1 MKKLFIIL
9 PLLLFVSCGKK
20 QNEEQKPP
28 VIRDFNSFIFVGS
41 VKKQPGLYKY
51 VISNNSSSE
60 FWNSREE
67 KVIEL
72 SYNENHSSAFFLT
85 AVKEGK
91 QGIFPYIKNAR
102 LYVIPDSSSKPIFIK
117 DIGSGIQ
124 VFSRWE
130 SETVFRIIFNSWDKK
145 VSTYINQKTI
155 IFNTFGRIL
164 REETKTFDITS
175 DGYPRLPKIKPD
187 SLSPAGKY
195 RIEYTAGK
203 ADSVFLIERQND
215 KKYLIA
221 DLSKPVNDISWSDSR
236 NILVISTL
244 DVTAENSSIFTK
256 TPDTSELYIYSI
268 PEKKLIRKWIGGGY
282 KHFFTV
288 GDFLIFDDGFGK
300 NSSIYVY
307 KFSEDKVIKKI
318 RFKRGCGLTGIP
330 KIPRF

>member
-9 PLLLFVSCGKK
+9 PLLLLVSCGKK
-20 QNEEQKPP
+20 QYEEQEPP

-51 VISNNSSSE
+51 VVSSNSFSE
-60 FWNSREE
+60 FWNSRKE

-91 QGIFPYIKNAR
+91 QGIFPYIKDAR
-102 LYVIPDSSSKPIFIK
+102 LYVIPDSSSTPLFVK

-130 SETVFRIIFNSWDKK
+130 SETVFRIVFNSWDKK

-164 REETKTFDITS
+164 REETKTFDITG

-187 SLSPAGKY
+187 SLSPTGKY
-195 RIEYTAGK
+195 RIDYTNGK
-203 ADSVFLIERQND
+203 ADSVFLTERQNGR
-215 KKYLIA
+215 KFLIA
-221 DLSKPVNDISWSDSR
+221 DLSKPVDDIAWSDSR
-236 NILVISTL
+236 QLLVISTL
-244 DVTAENSSIFTK
+244 DVTSENKSIFTK
-256 TPDTSELYIYSI
+256 SPNTSALYLYSI
-268 PEKKLIRKWIGGGY
+268 PGKKLIREWKGGGY
-282 KHFFTV
+282 KHFFTA
-288 GDFLIFDDGFGK
+288 GDFLIFDDGFGR

-318 RFKRGCGLTGIP
+318 QFRGGCGLTGIP

>member
-9 PLLLFVSCGKK
+9 PLLLLVSCGKK
-20 QNEEQKPP
+20 QYEEQEPP

-51 VISNNSSSE
+51 VVSSNSFSE
-60 FWNSREE
+60 FWNSRKE

-91 QGIFPYIKNAR
+91 QGIFPYIKDAR
-102 LYVIPDSSSKPIFIK
+102 LYVIPDSSSTPLFVK

-130 SETVFRIIFNSWDKK
+130 SETVFRIVFNSWDKK

-164 REETKTFDITS
+164 REETKTFDITG

-187 SLSPAGKY
+187 SLSPTGKY
-195 RIEYTAGK
+195 RIDYTNGK
-203 ADSVFLIERQND
+203 ADSVFLTERQNGR
-215 KKYLIA
+215 KFLIA
-221 DLSKPVNDISWSDSR
+221 DLSKPVDDIAWSDSR
-236 NILVISTL
+236 QLLVISTL
-244 DVTAENSSIFTK
+244 DVTSENKSIFTK
-256 TPDTSELYIYSI
+256 SPNTFAALPNT
-268 PEKKLIRKWIGGGY
+268 
-282 KHFFTV
+282 FT
-288 GDFLIFDDGFGK
+288 
-300 NSSIYVY
+300 
-307 KFSEDKVIKKI
+307 KVI
-318 RFKRGCGLTGIP
+318 P
-330 KIPRF
+330 